1 MKRTKITFARALIL
15 SVLTAASAAACK
27 RAAVPAADP
36 GSGEAAARGEVSP
49 GTVIL
54 TAEAQAGGGIAVE
67 AARMEE
73 VSPSVKALG
82 DLEFDARRVAGIAAR
97 AAGRLER
104 LFAYPGDRIKA
115 GDVLAEIYSP
125 DYLAAQAEV
134 LQAAARAERL
144 AGQPDEAAARSFL
157 DAARR
162 KLAPLGLTSA
172 EIDALIASGQILP
185 LLAVRAPIA
194 GIVLES
200 KALAGAAVA
209 EGTDL
214 FKLGDPSTLWG
225 RVHLTEKDLA
235 SVRPG
240 MAASIRTQAFAGRVF
255 HGRLVLVG
263 ASMDASTRTVEGRI
277 ELPNADGALKPGMY
291 IEALLLS
298 NEHRSVLTV
307 PAAAVLEF
315 PSGRCV
321 FVRTTPTAFVLRP
334 VETGEAYDGRVE
346 ILAGLAAG
354 EAVAATGGIILKSE
368 LMKAGLGD

>member
-1 MKRTKITFARALIL
+1 MKRTKKIFARALIL
-15 SVLTAASAAACK
+15 IVLAAVSTAACK
-27 RAAVPAADP
+27 RAAVSAADAD
-36 GSGEAAARGEVSP
+36 SGEAAAHSEAAP

-54 TAEAQAGGGIAVE
+54 TAEAQAGGGIIIE

-73 VSPSVKALG
+73 VARSVKSLG
-82 DLEFDARRVAGIAAR
+82 ELEFDARRVAGVPAR

-104 LFAYPGDRIKA
+104 LTAYPGDRIAA
-115 GDVLAEIYSP
+115 GAVLAEIYSP
-125 DYLAAQAEV
+125 DFLAAQAEV
-134 LQAAARAERL
+134 LQASARAVRL
-144 AGQPDEAAARSFL
+144 AGRSDETAARSFL

-162 KLAPLGLTSA
+162 KLAPLGLAPA
-172 EIDALIASGQILP
+172 EIDALIASGQVQP

-200 KALAGAAVA
+200 KALAGSAVA

-214 FKLGDPSTLWG
+214 FRLGDPSTLWG
-225 RVHLTEKDLA
+225 CVHLTEKDLA

-240 MAASIRTQAFAGRVF
+240 MAASIRTQAFAGRIF
-255 HGRLVLVG
+255 PGRLVLVG

-277 ELPNADGALKPGMY
+277 EIPNADGALKPGMY

-298 NEHRSVLTV
+298 NEHRRVLTV
-307 PAAAVLEF
+307 PAAAVQEF
-315 PSGRCV
+315 PSGRGV

-334 VETGEAYDGRVE
+334 VETGEALGDRVE

-368 LMKAGLGD
+368 LMKASLGD